1 MEILQLQ
8 YDDFVLSI
16 ESTNFLS
23 RWNKAV
29 GNLQEDCLVSTY
41 KWTEGEKKH
50 FLLLSGDLS
59 EEIANGTNGKAFF
72 FENTDYSIWVDF
84 ESRLKV
90 KAVQILT
97 EVKDIESQFK
107 FHPSKNIFAGFINY
121 KNDIGMAD
129 LCFRY
134 QLESGE
140 WKQFCFSY
148 EVLSTK
154 LDYHSD
160 WKTILS
166 DIENEYHM
174 LAWDYLR
181 QTYHNIG
188 ETEGV
193 PNSLTWW
200 SVFRQQQQAYTN
212 ACRAILNKPR
222 HRLRPEVNYLRAD
235 KIKRMTPQLEQEF
248 AEHKQQADFLYRVEE
263 QVTSHD
269 TIENRFLKFTLR
281 YITDKFTE
289 VSQEL
294 LNWNSKNISD
304 TLREEI
310 EETKAELRTLTHNPF
325 FRTVG
330 AFKGFKQESLI
341 LLRDPYYATIY
352 RTYQILRKS
361 FSLQEGLF
369 NLQTKDIATLYEIWC
384 LIQVSHIV
392 SEKLGDKVTFT
403 QQNRPE
409 LHPLF
414 VSDLKQGQQSAIV
427 YKNGDVELAKVV
439 YNPKHTGDEEGNGL
453 RGIGNLTSRTV
464 NQKPDIVL
472 QLTKDDMIDGL
483 KLTYLFDAKY
493 RIKGN
498 EDGSDVP
505 PDDAINQMHRY
516 RDAIYYAASND
527 HDLKKE
533 IIGGYILFPGK
544 VQAQSAMDTSKKSH
558 FFASVDE
565 VGIGAFP
572 LRPDKQGKEFLELF
586 IEEILKRPAAYSL
599 KPTIPQ
605 KGLRYEKELTK
616 DEKEHVLIGFYKDD
630 AALAWFNKNNRYVIR
645 AGEGETGA
653 IEANDKFFNI
663 QYIVLVGRDRKRVGI
678 YKTRRKS
685 PMIATKETLAKQGYQ
700 AEHEAYYSYQLQAYD
715 PNLLSELDHTKAKEG
730 IEGKAYY
737 HPEVITLAEYK
748 HRTKKI

>member
-1 MEILQLQ
+1 METLQLQ
-8 YDDFVLSI
+8 YEDDFVLSI
-16 ESTNFLS
+16 ESTHFLD
-23 RWNKAV
+23 RWHKAID
-29 GNLQEDCLVSTY
+29 NLNEDCLVSSY
-41 KWTEGEKKH
+41 KWTEGTKPNALH
-50 FLLLSGDLS
+50 LLGDTS
-59 EEIANGTNGKAFF
+59 IEIANGATGKAFF

-84 ESRLKV
+84 ESHVKV
-90 KAVQILT
+90 KAVQIRT
-97 EVKDIESQFK
+97 DAKEIESQFK
-107 FHPSKNIFAGFINY
+107 FHPSKNVFAGFINY

-140 WKQFCFSY
+140 WKEFCFSY

-160 WKTILS
+160 WKTILT

-188 ETEGV
+188 ETEGT

-200 SVFRQQQQAYTN
+200 TIFRQQQQAYTN
-212 ACRAILNKPR
+212 ACRAILAKPR
-222 HRLRPEVNYLRAD
+222 HRLRPIVNYLRAD
-235 KIKRMTPQLEQEF
+235 KIKQMTPQIEQAF
-248 AEHKQQADFLYRVEE
+248 AEHKGQADYLYRVEE

-269 TIENRFLKFTLR
+269 TIENRFLKYTLR
-281 YITDKFTE
+281 YITDKFVE

-294 LNWNSKNISD
+294 LNWNNKSISD
-304 TLREEI
+304 TLRQEI
-310 EETKAELRTLTHNPF
+310 EQTQIELRTLTHNPF

-369 NLQTKDIATLYEIWC
+369 HLQTKDIATLYEIWC

-414 VSDLKQGQQSAIV
+414 VSDLKQGEQSAIV

-439 YNPKHTGDEEGNGL
+439 YNPKHTDEIEGDGL
-453 RGIGNLTSRTV
+453 RGIEHLTSRTV

-472 QLTKDDMIDGL
+472 QLTKNDIEKGL

-516 RDAIYYAASND
+516 RDAIYYASSKDN
-527 HDLKKE
+527 DLKKE

-544 VQAQSAMDTSKKSH
+544 VQEKSAADANKKSH

-572 LRPDKQGKEFLELF
+572 LRPDKQGREFLEVF
-586 IEEILKRPAAYSL
+586 IEEILHKNSFATLQPM
-599 KPTIPQ
+599 IPQ
-605 KGLRYEKELTK
+605 KGTFVEVGNRVLLGLVKPSSRRGYNKVFEEGNAELYYTGRHFPTTISLHNLHYFMPIIQGVGVRDVYEVVRVRTITSSEAHQVKTDPDNDMRLAFHLK
-616 DEKEHVLIGFYKDD
+616 FHHRLFDD
-630 AALAWFNKNNRYVIR
+630 FKKVNP
-645 AGEGETGA
+645 
-653 IEANDKFFNI
+653 
-663 QYIVLVGRDRKRVGI
+663 
-678 YKTRRKS
+678 S
-685 PMIATKETLAKQGYQ
+685 CM
-700 AEHEAYYSYQLQAYD
+700 
-715 PNLLSELDHTKAKEG
+715 
-730 IEGKAYY
+730 
-737 HPEVITLAEYK
+737 AEYTFVDTTFDK
-748 HRTKKI
+748 LDNCLL